1 MDRRVTP
8 VVAALLAF
16 SALAQAQNPP
26 AAPKPPQAPTA
37 PQPPT
42 APAPAK
48 TTDADRAAL
57 EEKFIKQM
65 SGCALV
71 GHFTDSARPD
81 AEPREE
87 RYVITKVTKGAG
99 DLFIF
104 QARFGKVNL
113 PLPIPVKW
121 AGDTP
126 VISVTNMG
134 IPGMGTYTARVMIY
148 DGQYMGMWS
157 GATHGGNLWGKIEPL
172 PKEEAQPAT
181 DEPKQPE
188 GAAKQ

>member
-1 MDRRVTP
+1 MDKPAGVPIRWSHPFIRRRATMDRRVTP

-48 TTDADRAAL
+48 PTDADRAAV
-57 EEKFIKQM
+57 EEKCIKQM

-71 GHFTDSARPD
+71 GHFTDSARAD
-81 AEPREE
+81 ADPREE
-87 RYVITKVTKGAG
+87 RYVITKVTKGSG

-104 QARFGKVNL
+104 QARFGRVHL

-134 IPGMGTYTARVMIY
+134 IPGMGTYTARVMI
-148 DGQYMGMWS
+148 
-157 GATHGGNLWGKIEPL
+157 
-172 PKEEAQPAT
+172 
-181 DEPKQPE
+181 
-188 GAAKQ
+188 

>member
-1 MDRRVTP
+1 MTRRRATFAVT
-8 VVAALLAF
+8 ALLA
-16 SALAQAQNPP
+16 SAALAQGQNPP
-26 AAPKPPQAPTA
+26 TAPQPPAPPTA

-48 TTDADRAAL
+48 PADAERAAL

-65 SGCALV
+65 SGCTLV
-71 GHFTDSARPD
+71 GHFTDTARPD

-87 RYVITKVTKGAG
+87 RYIITKVTKGSG

-172 PKEEAQPAT
+172 PKEETEKA
-181 DEPKQPE
+181 E
-188 GAAKQ
+188 GAGGQK

>member
-1 MDRRVTP
+1 MKFRLSIATLTITLLSP
-8 VVAALLAF
+8 ALM
-16 SALAQAQNPP
+16 LAQDPPPRP
-26 AAPKPPQAPTA
+26 AAPAPPKPAGE
-37 PQPPT
+37 
-42 APAPAK
+42 
-48 TTDADRAAL
+48 DRAAL

-81 AEPREE
+81 AAPREE

-134 IPGMGTYTARVMIY
+134 IPGMGAYTARVVIY
-148 DGQYMGMWS
+148 DGQYAGMWS

-172 PKEEAQPAT
+172 PKEELNPAGDT
-181 DEPKQPE
+181 AKQPE
-188 GAAKQ
+188 GAKQ